1 MSVCHNGL
9 FSKARY
15 SDTQKKMS
23 ERNERA
29 YRRTSQRKKEQ
40 RKRYH
45 SRPNYRSRVINIL
58 NNQVSHINRRIIE
71 FGAESN
77 VIKFK

>member
-1 MSVCHNGL
+1 M
-9 FSKARY
+9 
-15 SDTQKKMS
+15 
-23 ERNERA
+23 
-29 YRRTSQRKKEQ
+29 KEEE
-40 RKRYH
+40 RKRCH
-45 SRPNYRSRVINIL
+45 SRPNYRNRVINIL